1 MNKSLRFSGLNLDK
15 SRVAKGNFST
25 IALVFSCCA
34 DTSASPPS
42 TSKSFTVREKYYF
55 ERSFGKEDLISEI
68 KTERL
73 FLTFRRLLQHY
84 PMGSIKSYPGEVD
97 SFMHL
102 SIPVAK
108 SKDDINGTVFKSTLE
123 MIWIF

>member
-1 MNKSLRFSGLNLDK
+1 MNIIQKILSEFEEDWTEKKKLK
-15 SRVAKGNFST
+15 YPEQYK
-25 IALVFSCCA
+25 
-34 DTSASPPS
+34 
-42 TSKSFTVREKYYF
+42 REKFYF

-84 PMGSIKSYPGEVD
+84 PNGSIKSYPGEAD

-102 SIPVAK
+102 SIPIVTNK
-108 SKDDINGTVFKSTLE
+108 NNINGNIFKELYELDKKLDSEIEL
-123 MIWIF
+123 